1 MSFARSVT
9 IFVVCLTLN
18 LENADQYCEH
28 LTIVPLF
35 VNIVLTHIGNIL
47 LTHIV
52 DHFRLFRQPSASLL
66 HIWNS
71 F

>member
-1 MSFARSVT
+1 MSFVRSVT
-9 IFVVCLTLN
+9 IFLVCLTSN
-18 LENADQYCEH
+18 LENAYREH
-28 LTIVPLF
+28 LTIVSLF
-35 VNIVLTHIGNIL
+35 VNIVLNHIGNVL